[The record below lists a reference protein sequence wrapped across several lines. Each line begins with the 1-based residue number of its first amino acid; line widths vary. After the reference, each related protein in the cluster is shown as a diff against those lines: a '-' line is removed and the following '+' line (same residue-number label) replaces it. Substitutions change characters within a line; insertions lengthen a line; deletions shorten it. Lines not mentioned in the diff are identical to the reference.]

1 MSESCSSC
9 GSTTGLSYTI
19 TTNSCTSSTTSYDAS
34 NITYTGPAMTCLDI
48 ETNTD
53 LQTILEA
60 INTKVC
66 VEGGTWDFDYACLP
80 TLCECT
86 VNSAQTFAEAISS
99 QFCSLYTA
107 YTTFIG
113 EYGGTFPAYQTVVD
127 TNFDNIENPALTI
140 SCANITSTDTIWEV
154 LSKLGTKLCSINT
167 ALNPVGI
174 TNSCYTFSATTTN
187 GAFQELID
195 WMCTIKTT
203 VDGFNN
209 TLPTFNNAETCIAG
223 VSSLYDTVVAIRNLL
238 CTKPDF
244 TVGSI
249 ESSCLTIGSTLQ
261 STITE
266 LVGATDY
273 LLQSHIT
280 SVTGTGLSL
289 NPPGGDPCGGMN
301 LALDLSAVT
310 DTKVSVDASQTAGY
324 LYEKLTAGT
333 GIAITEIGS
342 TPDKT
347 VEISSTV
354 EDTKEV
360 KVDGSGTE
368 GYLLDKITVADSIDG
383 VIAFTK
389 GNVGDTVQISA
400 GINYET
406 LTTTILNLISSNTT
420 LNTLFCDLACACACG
435 ETVPTT
441 FRKVMLRIET
451 MNTDDSCPISLQ
463 VNQTIV
469 PAAIYNGNITLAG
482 SSLQTVDT
490 GYFVINDT
498 ALNPAFTIIL
508 ENQTPIGSPQ
518 PIYYRIY
525 TTLSDG
531 TTPTT
536 QTMGLPG
543 DVNGELAT
551 TADAIVFA
559 PYAPYTNGLYLG
571 EIPSNTDVMLHVQIS
586 NRAFLS

>member
-1 MSESCSSC
+1 MSNTCSSC

-19 TTNSCTSSTTSYDAS
+19 TTNSCTSYSTSYDAS
-34 NITYTGPAMTCLDI
+34 GITYTGPAMSCLEI

-66 VEGGTWDFDYACLP
+66 IEGGSWDFNFACLP

-86 VNSAQTFAEAISS
+86 INSAQSFAEAISA
-99 QFCSLYTA
+99 QFCYLKGQ

-113 EYGGTFPAYQTVVD
+113 AYGGTFPAYQAAVD
-127 TNFDNIENPALTI
+127 DRFNDIENPALTI
-140 SCANITSTDTIWEV
+140 SCASITNTDTLWQV
-154 LSKLGTKLCSINT
+154 LTKLGTKLCSINT
-167 ALNPVGI
+167 ALNPSGI

-195 WMCTIKTT
+195 WMCTLATT
-203 VDGFNN
+203 VNGINN
-209 TLPTFNNAETCIAG
+209 TLPTFDNSETCISG
-223 VSSLYDTVVAIRNLL
+223 VSSLYNTVVAIRNLL

-244 TVGSI
+244 NSSAI
-249 ESSCLTIGSTLQ
+249 ETSCLSLGSTLQ
-261 STITE
+261 SAVTE

-289 NPPGGDPCGGMN
+289 NSTGSPCNGME
-301 LALDLSAVT
+301 LALDLSAIT

-324 LYEKLTAGT
+324 LFDKLTAGT
-333 GIAITEIGS
+333 GIAITKIGS
-342 TPDKT
+342 TPNKT
-347 VEISSTV
+347 VQIESTV
-354 EDTKEV
+354 IDTKEV
-360 KVDGSGTE
+360 KVNSSGAE
-368 GYLLDKITVADSIDG
+368 GYLIDKITVADSVDG

-389 GNVGDTVQISA
+389 GNIGDTVQISA
-400 GINYET
+400 GLNYST
-406 LTTTILNLISSNTT
+406 LASTILNTISSDVDLT
-420 LNTLFCDLACACACG
+420 TLFCNMACACNCG
-435 ETVPTT
+435 LTTPTT
-441 FRKVMLRIET
+441 LRKVMLRIET
-451 MNTDDSCPISLQ
+451 MNTNDNCPVGLQ

-482 SSLQTVDT
+482 SSLQVVDT
-490 GYFVINDT
+490 GYFVINDVT
-498 ALNPAFTIIL
+498 LNPAFTIIL
-508 ENQTPIGSPQ
+508 ENQTPVGDPG

-525 TTLSDG
+525 TTLSNG

-551 TADAIVFA
+551 RGDAITFAPFA
-559 PYAPYTNGLYLG
+559 PYSNGFYLG
-571 EIPSNTDVMLHVQIS
+571 EIPSSTDVMLHIQLS
-586 NRAFLS
+586 NRSFLT